1 MKIRSRFLATRT
13 ISGWLIALL
22 LVVGFAGTGR
32 LMAQGI
38 TTGSI
43 TGTVVDPAGAV
54 IPGATLTATNAATGV
69 KLTTESLSNGNFA
82 FRAVP
87 IGTYS
92 VDLSATGF
100 NAGNIAS
107 VVVVAG
113 VATDL
118 KMVKLALSSSAQR
131 VEVSGGTTPLLQVS
145 ESQVTTTFS
154 AQTMANIPLNNGFD
168 TVTEVIPGVVS
179 AHDDSFSN
187 SNGDQFVVNGQ
198 SSRFNNFELDGQNN
212 NDNTIGGPQ
221 LFFGNQDAIAEIQVI
236 TNDYSAQYGRNSG
249 AVVNYITKSGTNSFH
264 GSAFEYY
271 QGQFLSSYENDE
283 KSAAFGFCAP
293 GQAPTPEC
301 EVVQPLPRFVENRYG
316 ATLGGPVLKNRL
328 FFFGSG
334 YWDRQYPGAS
344 PSTSTGLIPNAAG
357 MTQLANTFSGN
368 NAVAILQSSGPLAI
382 PVGNPVSVG
391 PVVSERCN
399 WTRRRCRDRCPV
411 SICAAFR
418 GVSLYRRGISG
429 TSGLAADRK
438 RPSLRTLLL
447 PDQRRASG

>member
-1 MKIRSRFLATRT
+1 MKIRRQVSYDAQ

-179 AHDDSFSN
+179 VHDDRTFSN
-187 SNGDQFVVNGQ
+187 SRMATEFCCHRTDVAALTT
-198 SSRFNNFELDGQNN
+198 SSSTARTTT
-212 NDNTIGGPQ
+212 TIPLAARQ
-221 LFFGNQDAIAEIQVI
+221 LFFWQPGTPLRTIEVI

-249 AVVNYITKSGTNSFH
+249 AVVNYITKSGTRLVSM
-264 GSAFEYY
+264 AAP
-271 QGQFLSSYENDE
+271 SSI
-283 KSAAFGFCAP
+283 
-293 GQAPTPEC
+293 T
-301 EVVQPLPRFVENRYG
+301 R
-316 ATLGGPVLKNRL
+316 
-328 FFFGSG
+328 
-334 YWDRQYPGAS
+334 
-344 PSTSTGLIPNAAG
+344 
-357 MTQLANTFSGN
+357 GN
-368 NAVAILQSSGPLAI
+368 
-382 PVGNPVSVG
+382 
-391 PVVSERCN
+391 
-399 WTRRRCRDRCPV
+399 
-411 SICAAFR
+411 F
-418 GVSLYRRGISG
+418 
-429 TSGLAADRK
+429 
-438 RPSLRTLLL
+438 
-447 PDQRRASG
+447 